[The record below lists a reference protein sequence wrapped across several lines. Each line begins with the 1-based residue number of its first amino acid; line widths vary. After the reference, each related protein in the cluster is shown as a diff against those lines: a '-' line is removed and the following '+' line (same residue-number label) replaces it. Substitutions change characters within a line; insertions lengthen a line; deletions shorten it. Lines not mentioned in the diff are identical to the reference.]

1 MIKKTQERI
10 QTIVLDDTKQKYIVA
25 GVGLATFIF
34 GFFAGAVLNYYLI
47 LVNSPLVAQFRASL
61 SYQSSI
67 FGDGVI
73 LPIINMFAAR
83 FILENKEFL
92 RRKVLR
98 NALLSGILI
107 TVYFHLNQAMRG
119 LVNWAMPEPWKW
131 NELGTFHAGYM
142 LLATTFISLFYLIL
156 IKYVRRNKQSLRDDP
171 LKTLPREALI
181 VTLGIIIFLILLRL
195 DYIAVD
201 FSLPQF

>member
-1 MIKKTQERI
+1 MINKTREKI
-10 QTIVLDDTKQKYIVA
+10 EALVLDDAKQKYIIA

-47 LVNSPLVAQFRASL
+47 LVHSPLVAQFRASL
-61 SYQSSI
+61 TYQSSI

-73 LPIINMFAAR
+73 LPISFMFATY

-92 RRKVLR
+92 RRRVLR
-98 NALLSGILI
+98 NALISGILI
-107 TVYFHLNQAMRG
+107 TIYFHLNQAMRG

-131 NELGTFHAGYM
+131 NELGAFHAGYM
-142 LLATTFISLFYLIL
+142 LLATTFISLFYLVL
-156 IKYVRRNKQSLRDDP
+156 IKYVRRNK
-171 LKTLPREALI
+171 TIPREAFI

-195 DYIAVD
+195 DYMTVD
-201 FSLPQF
+201 FSLPQLTPKP

>member
-1 MIKKTQERI
+1 MIKRAQEKI
-10 QTIVLDDTKQKYIVA
+10 ETIVLDEAKQKYIIP

-47 LVNSPLVAQFRASL
+47 LVHSPLVAQFRASL

-73 LPIINMFAAR
+73 LPITNMFIAY
-83 FILENKEFL
+83 FVLENKEFL
-92 RRKVLR
+92 RKKVIR
-98 NALLSGILI
+98 NAIFSGLLI
-107 TVYFHLNQAMRG
+107 TLYFHLNQAMRG
-119 LVNWAMPEPWKW
+119 LVNWAMPTPWHW
-131 NELGTFHAGYM
+131 NALGAFHAGYM

-156 IKYVRRNKQSLRDDP
+156 IKYVRRNRV
-171 LKTLPREALI
+171 LPRGALI

-195 DYIAVD
+195 DYMTVD
-201 FSLPQF
+201 FSLPRFY